1 MYIEVRNR
9 SGKHYVIIHQGGS
22 KVNAGKAIAQFVG
35 TENEAKNVAKQFA
48 RQLSCLIKYTKGGA
62 EIPSSPPDGYAE
74 S

>member
-1 MYIEVRNR
+1 MYIEVRYR

-22 KVNAGKAIAQFVG
+22 KVNAGKAVAQFVG

>member
-22 KVNAGKAIAQFVG
+22 KVNAGKAVAQFVG
-35 TENEAKNVAKQFA
+35 TENEAKNVAKQYA
-48 RQLSCLIKYTKGGA
+48 RQLSCLIKYTTGGA

>member
-1 MYIEVRNR
+1 MYIEVRYR

-22 KVNAGKAIAQFVG
+22 KVNAGKTVAQFVG
-35 TENEAKNVAKQFA
+35 TEAEAKNVAKQFA

>member
-22 KVNAGKAIAQFVG
+22 KVNAGKAVAQFVG
-35 TENEAKNVAKQFA
+35 TEAEAKNVAKQFA

>member
-22 KVNAGKAIAQFVG
+22 KVNAGKAVAQFVG

>member
-1 MYIEVRNR
+1 MYIEVRYR

-22 KVNAGKAIAQFVG
+22 KVNAGKAVAQFVG
-35 TENEAKNVAKQFA
+35 TEAEAKNVAKQFA
-48 RQLSCLIKYTKGGA
+48 RQRSCLMKYTKGGA

>member
-1 MYIEVRNR
+1 MYIEVRYR
-9 SGKHYVIIHQGGS
+9 SGKHYVIIHQSDS
-22 KVNAGKAIAQFVG
+22 KVNAGKVVAQFAGSEV
-35 TENEAKNVAKQFA
+35 EAKNVAKQYA

>member
-48 RQLSCLIKYTKGGA
+48 RQLSCLIKYTTGGA

>member
-1 MYIEVRNR
+1 MYIEVRHR

>member
-48 RQLSCLIKYTKGGA
+48 RQLSCLIKYTTGGA

-74 S
+74 

>member
-1 MYIEVRNR
+1 MYIEVRYR

-22 KVNAGKAIAQFVG
+22 KVNAGKAVAQFVG
-35 TENEAKNVAKQFA
+35 TEAEAKNVAKQFA